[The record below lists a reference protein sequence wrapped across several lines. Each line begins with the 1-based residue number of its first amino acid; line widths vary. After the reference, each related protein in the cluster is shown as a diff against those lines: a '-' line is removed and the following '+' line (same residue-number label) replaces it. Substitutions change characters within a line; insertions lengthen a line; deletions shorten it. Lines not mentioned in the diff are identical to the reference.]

1 MVHYATCKLQQA
13 QSNNQQVMRE
23 YERMAMRAES
33 QGKEGGGGVMRDK
46 ELAVSINGCTKSN
59 KDLPSIHD
67 SVCD

>member
-46 ELAVSINGCTKSN
+46 
-59 KDLPSIHD
+59 
-67 SVCD
+67 

>member
-33 QGKEGGGGVMRDK
+33 QGKEGGGG
-46 ELAVSINGCTKSN
+46 
-59 KDLPSIHD
+59 
-67 SVCD
+67 